1 LTTKSWRVFYLAA
14 EIILLS
20 IILSKFFGCGFA
32 ALGKFVSVR
41 GSLISVFRVK
51 YFLKRVA

>member
-1 LTTKSWRVFYLAA
+1 LTTKSWGVFYLAA

-32 ALGKFVSVR
+32 ALG
-41 GSLISVFRVK
+41 ISCSIRFQKKISGV
-51 YFLKRVA
+51 

>member
-1 LTTKSWRVFYLAA
+1 LTTKSWGVFYLAD

-32 ALGKFVSVR
+32 ALG
-41 GSLISVFRVK
+41 SLRSFAVN
-51 YFLKRVA
+51 

>member
-1 LTTKSWRVFYLAA
+1 LTTKSWGVFYLAA

-32 ALGKFVSVR
+32 ALGIWC
-41 GSLISVFRVK
+41 ISWFK
-51 YFLKRVA
+51 KDLK